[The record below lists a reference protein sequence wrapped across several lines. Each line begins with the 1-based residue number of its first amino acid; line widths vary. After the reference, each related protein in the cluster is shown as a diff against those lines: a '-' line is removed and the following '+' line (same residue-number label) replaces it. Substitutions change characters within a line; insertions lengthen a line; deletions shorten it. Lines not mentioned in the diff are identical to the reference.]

1 MFDMPVDEDLLDMD
15 VTFHSDAGVM
25 QLFHSHREAISYI
38 DGECR
43 IDVVSMQSLVKLKSC
58 WR

>member
-1 MFDMPVDEDLLDMD
+1 MPVDEDLLDMD
-15 VTFHSDAGVM
+15 VTFHSDAGVL
-25 QLFHSHREAISYI
+25 QLFHSHKEAISYI